1 MTTIMTNF
9 GEWGGQVGDVWAQ
22 EWQRTDR
29 SFTVLNSRLFP
40 MIAAMAPATGRV
52 IDIGCGAAETAI
64 SLAEA
69 KPGLSITGID
79 ISPSLLEIAR
89 SRAQGTAN
97 IDFVLG
103 DAAAQSTRHRP
114 VDLYFSRHGVMFFD
128 DPLAAFTAFRQAASA
143 EGRLI
148 FSCFRD
154 WSLNGFAYEIGKL
167 NDDAAP
173 TDAPGPFAFASQD
186 KVAAILAA
194 SGWRD
199 AEAIAVDCDYIAG
212 QGEDPVG
219 DAMSFMQRIGP
230 AARAI
235 RLADQERRPA
245 IVNGLRRICEDHR
258 QGDYVLFP
266 AAMWIWTARV

>member
-1 MTTIMTNF
+1 MTTIMTNV
-9 GEWGGQVGDVWAQ
+9 GEWDGQVGDVWAQ

-29 SFTVLNSRLFP
+29 SFVELNARLFP
-40 MIAAMAPATGRV
+40 MIAALAPATGRA
-52 IDIGCGAAETAI
+52 IDIGCGAAETAVSI
-64 SLAEA
+64 ARV
-69 KPGLSITGID
+69 KPGLDITGID

-89 SRAQGTAN
+89 SRAQGIAK

-103 DAAAQSTRHRP
+103 DAAAQAARNAS

-128 DPLAAFTAFRQAASA
+128 DPVAAFTAFRQAASA

-154 WSLNGFAYEIGKL
+154 WSLNGFAYEIGRL
-167 NDDAAP
+167 TDAAAP
-173 TDAPGPFAFASQD
+173 TESPGPFAFASQD
-186 KVAAILAA
+186 RVAAILAA
-194 SGWRD
+194 SGWCN
-199 AEAIAVDCDYIAG
+199 AEALAVDCNYIAG

-230 AARAI
+230 AARTI

-245 IVNGLRRICEDHR
+245 IVEGLRRICEDHR

>member
-1 MTTIMTNF
+1 MTTIMTNV

-29 SFTVLNSRLFP
+29 SFSELNARLFP
-40 MIAAMAPATGRV
+40 MIQAVAPDTGRV
-52 IDIGCGAAETAI
+52 LDIGCGAAETAI
-64 SLAEA
+64 SLAQA
-69 KPGLSITGID
+69 KPGLKITGID

-89 SRAQGTAN
+89 QRAQGMAN

-103 DAAAQSTRHRP
+103 DATAEAARHGP
-114 VDLYFSRHGVMFFD
+114 VDIYISRHGVMFFD
-128 DPLAAFTAFRQAASA
+128 DPVAAFTAFRHAAA
-143 EGRLI
+143 DHGRLI

-167 NDDAAP
+167 TDDAAP
-173 TDAPGPFAFASQD
+173 TEAPGPFAFASYER
-186 KVAAILAA
+186 VAAILGA

-199 AEAIAVDCDYIAG
+199 AEALAVDCNYIAG
-212 QGEDPVG
+212 QGEDPVS

-235 RLADQERRPA
+235 RLADEDKRPA
-245 IVNGLRRICEDHR
+245 IIDGLRRICEDHR
-258 QGDYVLFP
+258 KGNYVLFP
-266 AAMWIWTARV
+266 AAIWIWTARV

>member
-1 MTTIMTNF
+1 MTTIMTNV

-29 SFTVLNSRLFP
+29 SFTELNARLFP
-40 MIAAMAPATGRV
+40 MISAMAPATGRA
-52 IDIGCGAAETAI
+52 IDIGCGAAETAV
-64 SLAEA
+64 SLAQT
-69 KPGLSITGID
+69 KPELDITGVD

-89 SRAQGTAN
+89 SRARGISN
-97 IDFVLG
+97 LKFVLG
-103 DAAAQSTRHRP
+103 DAAAQAGSHAP
-114 VDLYFSRHGVMFFD
+114 FDLYYSRHGVMFFD
-128 DPLAAFTAFRQAASA
+128 DPVAAFTAFRHAASA

-154 WSLNGFAYEIGKL
+154 WSLNGFAYEIGNL
-167 NDDAAP
+167 TDDAAP

-186 KVAAILAA
+186 RVAGILSA
-194 SGWRD
+194 SGWCD
-199 AEAIAVDCDYIAG
+199 AEAIEVDCDYIAG

-235 RLADQERRPA
+235 RLAGQERRPA
-245 IVNGLRRICEDHR
+245 IVDGLRRICEDHR

>member
-1 MTTIMTNF
+1 MTSIMANI

-29 SFTVLNSRLFP
+29 SFTELNARLFP
-40 MIAAMAPATGRV
+40 MIAAMAPATGRAL
-52 IDIGCGAAETAI
+52 DIGCGAAETSV
-64 SLAEA
+64 SLAHA
-69 KPGLSITGID
+69 KPDIDVTGID

-89 SRAQGTAN
+89 SRARGIAN
-97 IDFVLG
+97 IDFVMG
-103 DAAAQSTRHRP
+103 DAAAQAGNQAP

-128 DPLAAFTAFRQAASA
+128 DPVAAFTAFRQAASA
-143 EGRLI
+143 DGRLI

-167 NDDAAP
+167 TDDAAP
-173 TDAPGPFAFASQD
+173 TDAPGPFAFASQE
-186 KVAAILAA
+186 KVARILSA

-199 AEAIAVDCDYIAG
+199 AEAMAVDCNYIAG
-212 QGEDPVG
+212 QGKDPVG

-235 RLADQERRPA
+235 RLADQDKRPA
-245 IVNGLRRICEDHR
+245 IVDGLRRICEDHR

>member
-1 MTTIMTNF
+1 MTTIMTNV

-29 SFTVLNSRLFP
+29 SFTELNARLFP
-40 MIAAMAPATGRV
+40 MISAMAPATGRA
-52 IDIGCGAAETAI
+52 IDIGCGAAETAV
-64 SLAEA
+64 SLAQT
-69 KPGLSITGID
+69 KPELDITGVD

-89 SRAQGTAN
+89 SRARGISN
-97 IDFVLG
+97 LKFVLG
-103 DAAAQSTRHRP
+103 DAAAQAGSHAP
-114 VDLYFSRHGVMFFD
+114 VDLFFSRHGVMFFD
-128 DPLAAFTAFRQAASA
+128 DPVAAFTAFRHAASA

-154 WSLNGFAYEIGKL
+154 WSLNGFAYEIGNL
-167 NDDAAP
+167 TDDAAP

-186 KVAAILAA
+186 RVAGILSA
-194 SGWRD
+194 SGWCD
-199 AEAIAVDCDYIAG
+199 AEAIEVDCDYIAG

-235 RLADQERRPA
+235 RLAGQERRPA
-245 IVNGLRRICEDHR
+245 IVDGLRRICEDHR

>member
-1 MTTIMTNF
+1 MTSIMTNV

-29 SFTVLNSRLFP
+29 SFTELNARLFP

-64 SLAEA
+64 SLAQA
-69 KPGLSITGID
+69 KPGLDITGID
-79 ISPSLLEIAR
+79 ISPSLLEIAHR
-89 SRAQGTAN
+89 RAQGIAN
-97 IDFVLG
+97 IEFVLG
-103 DAAAQSTRHRP
+103 DAAAQAARHAP

-128 DPLAAFTAFRQAASA
+128 DPVAAFTAFREAASA
-143 EGRLI
+143 EGRII

-154 WSLNGFAYEIGKL
+154 WSFNSFAYEIGKL
-167 NDDAAP
+167 TNDAVP

-186 KVAAILAA
+186 RVAAILAA

-199 AEAIAVDCDYIAG
+199 AEALAVDCSYIAG
-212 QGEDPVG
+212 QGDDPVG
-219 DAMSFMQRIGP
+219 DAVSFMQRIGP

-235 RLADQERRPA
+235 RLVDQERRAA
-245 IVNGLRRICEDHR
+245 IVDELLRICEDHR

>member
-1 MTTIMTNF
+1 MTGITTNI

-29 SFTVLNSRLFP
+29 SFTELNARLFP
-40 MIAAMAPATGRV
+40 MIAALAPATGRAL
-52 IDIGCGAAETAI
+52 DIGCGAAETAI
-64 SLAEA
+64 SLAQA
-69 KPGLSITGID
+69 KPELTITGVD

-89 SRAQGTAN
+89 SRASGIAN

-103 DAAAQSTRHRP
+103 DAAAQAASHSP

-128 DPLAAFTAFRQAASA
+128 DPDTAFTVFRKTASA

-167 NDDAAP
+167 TDDAAP
-173 TDAPGPFAFASQD
+173 TDGPGPFAFASQD
-186 KVAAILAA
+186 RVAGMLST

-199 AEAIAVDCDYIAG
+199 AEATAVDCNYIAG

-235 RLADQERRPA
+235 RLADQDKRPA
-245 IVNGLRRICEDHR
+245 IVDGLRRICEDHR
-258 QGDYVLFP
+258 QGDSVLFP

>member
-1 MTTIMTNF
+1 MTSIMTNV

-29 SFTVLNSRLFP
+29 SFTELNARFFP

-64 SLAEA
+64 SLAQA
-69 KPGLSITGID
+69 KPGLDITGID

-89 SRAQGTAN
+89 SRAKGFGK

-103 DAAAQSTRHRP
+103 DAAAQAACHAP

-128 DPLAAFTAFRQAASA
+128 DPVAAFTAFREAASA
-143 EGRLI
+143 EGRII

-154 WSLNGFAYEIGKL
+154 WSLNGFAYEISKL
-167 NDDAAP
+167 TDDAAP

-186 KVAAILAA
+186 RVAAILDT

-199 AEAIAVDCDYIAG
+199 AKALAVDCSYIAG
-212 QGEDPVG
+212 RGEDPVG

-230 AARAI
+230 AARVI

-245 IVNGLRRICEDHR
+245 IVDGLRRICEDHR

-266 AAMWIWTARV
+266 AAMWIWTARA

>member
-1 MTTIMTNF
+1 MTNIMANV

-29 SFTVLNSRLFP
+29 SFTELNARLFP
-40 MIAAMAPATGRV
+40 MIAELAPATGRAL
-52 IDIGCGAAETAI
+52 DIGCGAAET
-64 SLAEA
+64 SVFLAQA
-69 KPGLSITGID
+69 KPELDVTGVD
-79 ISPSLLEIAR
+79 ISQSLLEIAR
-89 SRAQGTAN
+89 SSARGIAN

-103 DAAAQSTRHRP
+103 DAAAQAGNQAP

-128 DPLAAFTAFRQAASA
+128 DPVAAFAAFRQAASA
-143 EGRLI
+143 DGRLI

-154 WSLNGFAYEIGKL
+154 WSLNGFAYEIGKFT
-167 NDDAAP
+167 DDAAP
-173 TDAPGPFAFASQD
+173 ADAPGPFAFASQD
-186 KVAAILAA
+186 RVAGILSA

-199 AEAIAVDCDYIAG
+199 AKALAIDCNYIAG
-212 QGEDPVG
+212 QGENPVA

-235 RLADQERRPA
+235 RLADQDQRPA
-245 IVNGLRRICEDHR
+245 IVDGLRQICEDHR
-258 QGDYVLFP
+258 QGESVLFP

>member
-1 MTTIMTNF
+1 MNSIMTNV

-29 SFTVLNSRLFP
+29 SFTELNALLFP
-40 MIAAMAPATGRV
+40 MIAALAPATGRA
-52 IDIGCGAAETAI
+52 IDIGCGAAETAVSI
-64 SLAEA
+64 AQV
-69 KPGLSITGID
+69 KPGLDITGID

-89 SRAQGTAN
+89 SRAQGIAN

-103 DAAAQSTRHRP
+103 DAAAQAAQNAS

-128 DPLAAFTAFRQAASA
+128 DPVAAFTAFRQAASA

-167 NDDAAP
+167 TDDAAP

-194 SGWRD
+194 SGWRN
-199 AEAIAVDCDYIAG
+199 AEALAVDCNYVAG
-212 QGEDPVG
+212 RGEDPVG

-235 RLADQERRPA
+235 RLAGQERRPA
-245 IVNGLRRICEDHR
+245 IVDGLRRICEDHR
-258 QGDYVLFP
+258 QGDYVLFS

>member
-1 MTTIMTNF
+1 MTGITTNI

-29 SFTVLNSRLFP
+29 SFAELNARLFP
-40 MIAAMAPATGRV
+40 MIAALAPATSRAL
-52 IDIGCGAAETAI
+52 DIGCGAAETAI
-64 SLAEA
+64 SLAQA
-69 KPGLSITGID
+69 KPELTITGVD

-89 SRAQGTAN
+89 SRARGIAN

-103 DAAAQSTRHRP
+103 DAAAQAASHSP

-128 DPLAAFTAFRQAASA
+128 DPVTAFTVFRKAASA

-167 NDDAAP
+167 TDDAAP
-173 TDAPGPFAFASQD
+173 TDGPGPFAFASQER
-186 KVAAILAA
+186 VAGILST

-199 AEAIAVDCDYIAG
+199 AEALAVDCNYIAG

-235 RLADQERRPA
+235 RLADQDKRPA
-245 IVNGLRRICEDHR
+245 IVDGLRRICEDHR
-258 QGDYVLFP
+258 QGDSVLFP